1 MEITE
6 IILAYGHKNIQAT
19 HKSTLE
25 ITKEAELS
33 EKGDCIIAVS
43 ANKAITD
50 LSLEL
55 KENLQKQNAKITML
69 IEAGEVVEV
78 VNALGSP
85 RLILTHSTDMVVRKR
100 SYICSRT
107 LAIQAD
113 KAACDLSRKLVEKL
127 RNPKQKVKIT
137 LTIKFSPTNQ
147 RRTTGIRTTIG
158 F

>member
-25 ITKEAELS
+25 ITKKAQLS
-33 EKGDCIIAVS
+33 KKGDCITAVS
-43 ANKAITD
+43 ANKTITD

-85 RLILTHSTDMVVRKR
+85 RLILTHPTDMVVRKS

-137 LTIKFSPTNQ
+137 LTIK
-147 RRTTGIRTTIG
+147 I
-158 F
+158 